1 MLTFDTLSLGYQ
13 QFQFLTYTLGASQDL
28 LTILKLPMTVLTWFT
43 SIPNSYLSHHCM
55 IYSRGIRQ
63 FHNVAYSLFHCCTP
77 WNCHTAVIS
86 KMIGSTPHTS
96 DCFTDCIILLTSPPW
111 FTHLKPITA
120 LRVRLRL
127 LKPLNHDVVIGVCC
141 SVHTSPLGQY
151 SHWINDTWHYVNG
164 NLSRTRTQMSTV
176 QWYHTTFWHLYNLC
190 VLCYRSRLAGHANT
204 LLRLIPR
211 GNTRLFSCTNVF

>member
-1 MLTFDTLSLGYQ
+1 MRFDSLNHPNLLNYISGSWNSLQSPLTSGSHYSSYHECITTSTKSSNYVRKTLKKKIINPQFGNTLQSTEHLYLSCMLTFDTLSLGYQ

-43 SIPNSYLSHHCM
+43 SIPNSHLSHHCM

-86 KMIGSTPHTS
+86 KMIGSIPRTS

-111 FTHLKPITA
+111 FTHLE
-120 LRVRLRL
+120 
-127 LKPLNHDVVIGVCC
+127 H
-141 SVHTSPLGQY
+141 S
-151 SHWINDTWHYVNG
+151 YV
-164 NLSRTRTQMSTV
+164 L
-176 QWYHTTFWHLYNLC
+176 
-190 VLCYRSRLAGHANT
+190 
-204 LLRLIPR
+204 
-211 GNTRLFSCTNVF
+211 